1 MDIRINPNEI
11 LEEIQRRFPKELEIC
26 VQSVQI
32 KKMSEVLDEATP
44 EDEEV
49 NLEVVEDASI

>member
-1 MDIRINPNEI
+1 MDIEI
-11 LEEIQRRFPKELEIC
+11 TPTEIIAEMQRRYPKETEIC
-26 VQSVQI
+26 FLTVTNKQMAQI
-32 KKMSEVLDEATP
+32 LDEATP

>member
-1 MDIRINPNEI
+1 LTVTNKQMA
-11 LEEIQRRFPKELEIC
+11 
-26 VQSVQI
+26 QI
-32 KKMSEVLDEATP
+32 LDEATP